1 MSNLGAPCEKIELG
15 SPHNIP
21 TILLYPTPTHV
32 LTHRDFTVIFK
43 SSYLFGCETYKDQ
56 H

>member
-1 MSNLGAPCEKIELG
+1 MSNLGAPCEKIELD

-21 TILLYPTPTHV
+21 TILLYPTLTHV